1 MAAFLHGLFN
11 LNDGVSEQQFEAALK
26 NFVAHLVAA
35 GFARGCRLMR
45 RKPLEGFGAPL
56 PAFSYHAAI
65 EFADLER
72 EQACYDYVAA
82 GAEPVR
88 TVHRAMNTLVKK
100 GSSHFFVA
108 SDV

>member
-1 MAAFLHGLFN
+1 MAAFLHGLFS
-11 LNDGVSEQQFEAALK
+11 LCEDVTEQQFEAALK
-26 NFVAHLVAA
+26 TFVAHLIDA

-45 RKPLEGFGAPL
+45 RKPLDGFGAPL
-56 PAFSYHAAI
+56 PTFTYHVAI
-65 EFADLER
+65 EFSDLER

-82 GAEPVR
+82 GTEPVR
-88 TVHRAMNTLVKK
+88 TVHRAMNSLVKK

>member
-1 MAAFLHGLFN
+1 MFTSLQRSGPSAN
-11 LNDGVSEQQFEAALK
+11 PV
-26 NFVAHLVAA
+26 V
-35 GFARGCRLMR
+35 
-45 RKPLEGFGAPL
+45 
-56 PAFSYHAAI
+56 YAAI
-65 EFADLER
+65 EFPDLER

-82 GAEPVR
+82 DAEPVR